1 MTHQVNTTNGAAQAV
16 INTNE
21 ANATAAAGQTSP
33 TTNQDLG
40 ARVEAIQN
48 KTKSLE
54 KFGEVIRR
62 KEAVDRELAV
72 AKEEYSSAVPD
83 GDLLKDGRKLEQEKL
98 ELYRRIMSGDPT
110 WPSNPMLVEFVGGVA
125 KEYIDTPELLQKRK
139 VTRTLNTALSAFQL
153 KFKDVFL
160 SALKET
166 SQDREKVCSAV
177 VFELTGGDETMV
189 AKGQLGF
196 ENYTGSKTYHQALN
210 DSSEFK
216 AILGTLARADEI
228 EVGYEEAGDGADDKR
243 KGRKPVYWL
252 KGSLDLAEPALQ
264 ANVDD
269 FQQNDDDFPI

>member
-1 MTHQVNTTNGAAQAV
+1 MTYQVNTTDGAAQAV
-16 INTNE
+16 SNNNE
-21 ANATAAAGQTSP
+21 ANATAAAGQASP

-40 ARVEAIQN
+40 ARVEALQT

-72 AKEEYSSAVPD
+72 AKDEYSASVPN

-98 ELYRRIMSGDPT
+98 ELYRSIMGGDPT
-110 WPSNPMLVEFVGGVA
+110 WPSNPKLVEFVGGVA
-125 KEYIDTPELLQKRK
+125 REYMDTPEMLQKRK
-139 VTRTLNTALSAFQL
+139 VSRTLNSSLSEFQA
-153 KFKDVFL
+153 KFKAHFMD
-160 SALKET
+160 ALGIDGL
-166 SQDREKVCSAV
+166 DRESVCNAV
-177 VFELTGGDETMV
+177 VFKLTGGDETMV
-189 AKGQLGF
+189 AKGKLGF

-228 EVGYEEAGDGADDKR
+228 EVGYEEAGDGADNKR

-252 KGSLDLAEPALQ
+252 KGELDVAEPTLQ
-264 ANVDD
+264 PDVDD